1 MLDGGLVLKFLE
13 ALVAGLKL
21 VLESSWIRSTIWS
34 YFDLRMI
41 GDASMYVGDG
51 SNRDTGGKLFRG
63 DYVGVELEVGD
74 EVSDR
79 TTSKYVKHNVDMEVD

>member
-1 MLDGGLVLKFLE
+1 
-13 ALVAGLKL
+13 
-21 VLESSWIRSTIWS
+21 
-34 YFDLRMI
+34 MI

-51 SNRDTGGKLFRG
+51 SNRDTGGKLFSG

-79 TTSKYVKHNVDMEVD
+79 TTSKDVKHNVDMEVD